1 MGYKICTIGQKGG
14 PGKSAIART
23 IATCY
28 ASAEWDVKIADLDIN
43 QSTSFEWLQR
53 RLQNNIEPVVA
64 VEAFGSAMQAIK
76 QSENYDLFIFDG
88 APTASRETK
97 EIAKQSDLI
106 IIPTGLGVDD
116 LKPSVMIAHNLAK
129 EGVGKERIC
138 FVFNKATGSISEFQE
153 SRAYLLDTPY
163 FLIDGRIEFKPCYRQ
178 ALDAGLS
185 LTETRYKAPREK
197 ADYVMQN
204 IIDRLEKVTQE

>member
-14 PGKSAIART
+14 PGKSTLARA

-28 ASAEWDVKIADLDIN
+28 ASAQWDVKIGDLDIN

-53 RLQNNIEPVVA
+53 RLQNDIKPTVA
-64 VEAFGSAMQAIK
+64 VEAFGTAKQAIK
-76 QSENYDLFIFDG
+76 QSDNYDLFIFDG

-97 EIAKQSDLI
+97 EIAKECDLI

-116 LKPSVMIAHNLAK
+116 LKPSVIIAHNLTK
-129 EGVGKERIC
+129 EGIDKNKIC
-138 FVFNKATGSISEFQE
+138 FVFNKATGSETEYQE
-153 SRAYLLDTPY
+153 ARQYLLDTPY

-178 ALDAGLS
+178 ALDAGQS
-185 LTETRYKAPREK
+185 VIETRYKAPRQK
-197 ADYVMQN
+197 ADLVIQN
-204 IIDRLEKVTQE
+204 IINRLEILTQE